1 MYLYLKSLI
10 IICLEISC
18 CKIFFE
24 NFINRNRFI
33 KAWLMP
39 VWFFL
44 FICIDFAIVVLFS
57 KNIFFKQIMVILIY
71 SIFMGVYFG
80 IRNIKIII
88 YSILFQTLL
97 LTIDYTVLVFM
108 QLILKGEILS
118 LLVIEHS
125 ELLVILSKAVLFILV
140 LIIKKQWKNKHYS
153 FEILSNKEWIKLLS
167 FSFMTIFTIISL
179 LINFD
184 IVHNIKQI
192 ETIFII
198 ACGLDFMNIQRK

>member
-1 MYLYLKSLI
+1 
-10 IICLEISC
+10 
-18 CKIFFE
+18 
-24 NFINRNRFI
+24 
-33 KAWLMP
+33 
-39 VWFFL
+39 
-44 FICIDFAIVVLFS
+44 
-57 KNIFFKQIMVILIY
+57 MVILIY

-140 LIIKKQWKNKHYS
+140 LIIKKQ
-153 FEILSNKEWIKLLS
+153 
-167 FSFMTIFTIISL
+167 
-179 LINFD
+179 
-184 IVHNIKQI
+184 
-192 ETIFII
+192 
-198 ACGLDFMNIQRK
+198 